1 MKQASEAGSE
11 QQQQQQSAA
20 RTEDGSDGDGGG
32 SAVERFLGRV
42 DKENPLVR
50 LGPAFLLL
58 GVGTGSFFLAFRRS
72 VRQAKAL
79 NRDLLDAAKKVC
91 IRVCVC
97 VCLCV
102 CVCVCLFVYLCMC
115 LCACVCVP
123 VSVCL
128 CLCICEPLPSYLPDW
143 LPPPTQ
149 FPPTCLPLAGSLLAL
164 LTGWRN
170 PRRSCRLGET
180 SAGLCDCAGGSFWH
194 HGRGCHKH
202 VDGCSIGTRLLLVVC
217 EVLLHFAS
225 LPALFCLHPPS
236 STCPSPRLI
245 PCFAWTHRCPS
256 LLQR

>member
-143 LPPPTQ
+143 LPPP
-149 FPPTCLPLAGSLLAL
+149 PPP
-164 LTGWRN
+164 N
-170 PRRSCRLGET
+170 FRRPAC
-180 SAGLCDCAGGSFWH
+180 
-194 HGRGCHKH
+194 
-202 VDGCSIGTRLLLVVC
+202 LLLG
-217 EVLLHFAS
+217 LY
-225 LPALFCLHPPS
+225 
-236 STCPSPRLI
+236 
-245 PCFAWTHRCPS
+245 WRC
-256 LLQR
+256 